1 MEIFGMGPL
10 EILVILIV
18 ALMVFGP
25 GKLPRLARNLGQGVA
40 ALRKATKDLTG
51 EMSRELEELEREGK
65 DLVEED
71 RTAARKP
78 DEDGKR

>member
-25 GKLPRLARNLGQGVA
+25 GKLPQIARNLGRAVA
-40 ALRKATKDLTG
+40 ALRKATKDLTE
-51 EMSRELEELEREGK
+51 EMSREFQELEREGK
-65 DLVEED
+65 DLADEEKA
-71 RTAARKP
+71 AARKSGK
-78 DEDGKR
+78 DGEQ